1 MAELQ
6 RDDFVFVRH
15 QTGEASSRDK
25 FLDIMMTDVRDKTTA
40 EARRLFFEENE
51 SIVSQSILDGPSGSH
66 AVILVRLV
74 KDYMSGSRF

>member
-1 MAELQ
+1 MVELLSY
-6 RDDFVFVRH
+6 DFVFVRH
-15 QTGEASSRDK
+15 QTSEASSKDK

-74 KDYMSGSRF
+74 KDKKII